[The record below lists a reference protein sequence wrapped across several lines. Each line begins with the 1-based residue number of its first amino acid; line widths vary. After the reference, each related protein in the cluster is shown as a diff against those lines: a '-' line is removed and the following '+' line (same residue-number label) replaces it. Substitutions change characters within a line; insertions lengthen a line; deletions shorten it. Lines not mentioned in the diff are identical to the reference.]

1 MRRRRDP
8 INRLRAA
15 IECLPAETRR
25 AMLDGIRAQPTI
37 IVGAYAD
44 RSGGVCPM
52 LAAHRHGS
60 RVSLLAFAR
69 AWDAYSG
76 ARRPRPATVR
86 ELRTLIGL
94 LEHSLD
100 DAPTGPL
107 AAAIAEHEQALA
119 RHRDAD
125 GQERDRIPARPGADV
140 LARKLNPAASVRRLR
155 PAGPARAS
163 SGG

>member
-25 AMLDGIRAQPTI
+25 AMLDGVRAQTAI

-76 ARRPRPATVR
+76 ARRPRPATAR

-94 LEHSLD
+94 LEQSLD
-100 DAPTGPL
+100 DAPSGPL

-119 RHRDAD
+119 RRREPSGEPA
-125 GQERDRIPARPGADV
+125 GRSPARSGADV

-155 PAGPARAS
+155 PPGPARAPS
-163 SGG
+163 AG

>member
-15 IECLPAETRR
+15 IDCLPAETRR
-25 AMLDGIRAQPTI
+25 AMLEGIRAQPAI

-76 ARRPRPATVR
+76 ARRPRPATPR

-94 LEHSLD
+94 LERSLD
-100 DAPTGPL
+100 GEPPGPL
-107 AAAIAEHEQALA
+107 AAAIAEHERAVA
-119 RHRDAD
+119 RRN
-125 GQERDRIPARPGADV
+125 EPGADAGQPDEAPAPPAPDV
-140 LARKLNPAASVRRLR
+140 VARRLNPAAGVRWLR
-155 PAGPARAS
+155 AGEPARAP
-163 SGG
+163 